1 MPSEV
6 LLSATVRTASHLVL
20 PGVFGAH
27 RGDCDTFGGETA
39 NLQSTERIVREG
51 WLKLGLASQSPGW
64 GKREGGRG
72 RVALGNP
79 VVSRGTEVRATR

>member
-6 LLSATVRTASHLVL
+6 SLSATVRTASHLVL

-51 WLKLGLASQSPGW
+51 WLKLGLASQRRAGGS
-64 GKREGGRG
+64 GKGGG
-72 RVALGNP
+72 G
-79 VVSRGTEVRATR
+79 G